1 MDNSLLLTNKQEL
14 IECIFNCINSIQD
27 RYQFSIDKVVLN
39 DVPVYQDWT
48 IQYFDHLSDKSN
60 PVYICPYTTL
70 DEVVLLEKVNELN
83 SYIDRLPKP
92 MKKILNKHGV
102 KL

>member
-1 MDNSLLLTNKQEL
+1 MDNSQLLTNKLEL
-14 IECIFNCINSIQD
+14 IEYIFGCINSIQD
-27 RYQFSIDKVVLN
+27 RYVFEINKVILN
-39 DVPVYQDWT
+39 DVPVYQEWT
-48 IQYFDHLSDKSN
+48 IQYKDLLSDHD

-92 MKKILNKHGV
+92 MKKLLNKHGV